1 MKEDQI
7 RAQFADASIQLQPRS
22 PLSGERDKA
31 ERQTEAE
38 AQSEQ
43 SEKDTELKSREK
55 YMCIH

>member
-38 AQSEQ
+38 AQSE
-43 SEKDTELKSREK
+43 
-55 YMCIH
+55 H